1 MNAVNCA
8 KVLWHACFVNENKIC
23 YLAFSYRS
31 TEIKIKTFCRSD
43 IFLGLSNIQAWTENR
58 GSGELPSSCCE
69 NNCTCTL
76 WTPMFSMNSL
86 QADILR
92 HCRRF
97 CIARIRLFVPSYTHF
112 IGRPFRFW
120 VFQTKCALG
129 FSWFNIQPSGIYTYS
144 SPHCILWRVGAIW
157 AACARPMLSR
167 YASLEVYCASCAI
180 AQRVCCAKQSASSV
194 FPRLFNIVY
203 CTYL

>member
-1 MNAVNCA
+1 MEYIYILLAS
-8 KVLWHACFVNENKIC
+8 HACFVNENKIC

-120 VFQTKCALG
+120 VFKNQMRSRFQL
-129 FSWFNIQPSGIYTYS
+129 IQYPAFGYIHILYRQLW
-144 SPHCILWRVGAIW
+144 ILWRVGAVQCCLYTFCLCKFT
-157 AACARPMLSR
+157 ALRA
-167 YASLEVYCASCAI
+167 LEHSG
-180 AQRVCCAKQSASSV
+180 SAVRSNLL
-194 FPRLFNIVY
+194 RLFSRDYLILYTVH
-203 CTYL
+203 TYSSA